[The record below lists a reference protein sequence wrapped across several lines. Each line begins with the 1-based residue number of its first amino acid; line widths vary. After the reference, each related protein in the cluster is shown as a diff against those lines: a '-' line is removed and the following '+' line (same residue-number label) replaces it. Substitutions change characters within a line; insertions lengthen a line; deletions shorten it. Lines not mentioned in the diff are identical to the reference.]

1 VVREVKNKSK
11 EASILTSLADAYFN
25 QKQYERAIEFY
36 QQALPIAR
44 EAKDKFREAKVLSA
58 IGSVYLYQ
66 GQSKQAIEFYQQALS
81 IMQEIQDKSS
91 QAELL
96 IIYCRICS
104 ASFSNRPGTSRPFL
118 SNLG

>member
-66 GQSKQAIEFYQQALS
+66 GQSKQAI
-81 IMQEIQDKSS
+81 QEIQDKSS